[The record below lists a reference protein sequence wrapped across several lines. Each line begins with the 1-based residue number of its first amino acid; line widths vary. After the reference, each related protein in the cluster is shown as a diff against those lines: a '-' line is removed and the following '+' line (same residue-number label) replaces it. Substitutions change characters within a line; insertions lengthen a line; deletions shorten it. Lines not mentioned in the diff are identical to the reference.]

1 MLVAVLGVMKSG
13 AAYVPLD
20 PAFPEERLRY
30 MAEHARLRH
39 VLTADADALPASLAD
54 GRDLLAI
61 ADIEADAP
69 ASATLP
75 VVEGGDPAYVLYT
88 SGSTGQPKGVC
99 VTHRNLANFLTS
111 MRVQPGIDEADVLCA
126 VTTLSFDIA
135 GLELYLP
142 LIAGARVVV
151 ASDAQQHDPD
161 ALLTLLRESQAS
173 VLQTTPALLRVL
185 ADHDAAG
192 VMRKLKLLVGGEELP
207 RATADLLAGKC
218 RALWNMYGPTE
229 TTIWSTLMRVQPG
242 QGTVPLG
249 RPIANTRIHILDAQQ
264 RALPPAEVGE
274 IWIGGDGVADGYLFR
289 DDLTAERFR
298 PDPFATDGSRMYRT
312 GDLGSER
319 DGVLF
324 FHGRAD
330 HQLKVRGY
338 RIEPGEIEAAAGTD
352 PAVRECVAVAQAF
365 GDNDVRLVLYV
376 AAAVDD
382 PAWLARLRD
391 RLRDRLPAYML
402 PQHIERL
409 HSLPKTPNGKIDRKA
424 LPLPARAVEFAASSA
439 DSAPPKR
446 SAPMGPRET
455 YVAGIWRELVGVE
468 DARESDNFFDVG
480 GHSLLAVE
488 FATRVQR
495 ETGVRIHLL
504 DIATGTL
511 ASLARE
517 LPDADATAAGAPS
530 FGARLRRLLGLG

>member
-1 MLVAVLGVMKSG
+1 
-13 AAYVPLD
+13 
-20 PAFPEERLRY
+20 
-30 MAEHARLRH
+30 
-39 VLTADADALPASLAD
+39 
-54 GRDLLAI
+54 
-61 ADIEADAP
+61 
-69 ASATLP
+69 
-75 VVEGGDPAYVLYT
+75 
-88 SGSTGQPKGVC
+88 
-99 VTHRNLANFLTS
+99 
-111 MRVQPGIDEADVLCA
+111 
-126 VTTLSFDIA
+126 
-135 GLELYLP
+135 
-142 LIAGARVVV
+142 
-151 ASDAQQHDPD
+151 
-161 ALLTLLRESQAS
+161 
-173 VLQTTPALLRVL
+173 
-185 ADHDAAG
+185 
-192 VMRKLKLLVGGEELP
+192 
-207 RATADLLAGKC
+207 
-218 RALWNMYGPTE
+218 
-229 TTIWSTLMRVQPG
+229 
-242 QGTVPLG
+242 LG
-249 RPIANTRIHILDAQQ
+249 RPIARTRIHILDEQQ
-264 RALPPAEVGE
+264 QAVPQGEVGE

-324 FHGRAD
+324 FHGRVD

-338 RIEPGEIEAAAGTD
+338 RIEPGDIEAAAGTD
-352 PAVRECVAVAQAF
+352 PAVRECVVVAQSF

-382 PAWLARLRD
+382 PAWLAQLRD

-409 HSLPKTPNGKIDRKA
+409 DSLPKTPNGKIDRKA
-424 LPLPARAVEFAASSA
+424 LPLPARAAEFAAPSPGSA
-439 DSAPPKR
+439 VAKR
-446 SAPMGPRET
+446 STLMGPREI
-455 YVAGIWRELVGVE
+455 YIAGIWRELIGVE

-517 LPDADATAAGAPS
+517 LPETAAATAPGTPS
-530 FGARLRRLLGLG
+530 FGARLRRLLGFS